1 MTPAEALV
9 DRTTRA
15 SGVPRTIE
23 DPTTLARLAAL
34 CANRKA
40 PPAIGTPGE
49 AKEERRVALAHSRAD
64 RHAKHEVRAVGTVA
78 VGALAVAAAGY
89 DPDPFLRRAFALWE
103 EEQNLTD
110 DGTLTS
116 LANAVNLPG
125 ATPKDPQTSSK
136 IA

>member
-1 MTPAEALV
+1 MTVRPQREPGGE
-9 DRTTRA
+9 TTA
-15 SGVPRTIE
+15 
-23 DPTTLARLAAL
+23 
-34 CANRKA
+34 
-40 PPAIGTPGE
+40 
-49 AKEERRVALAHSRAD
+49 AD
-64 RHAKHEVRAVGTVA
+64 RIVV
-78 VGALAVAAAGY
+78 AVAAAGY